1 MTKAEKAQRARR
13 YRATPHGQATRRR
26 YATSRRGR
34 KTRARYAA
42 SRKGKEVRRRAQ
54 RKFRAKPASKLKHR
68 QWQWQRKYGL
78 SEAEYNRLLAE
89 QGGLCA
95 VCQQPPTEK
104 KPLQVDHDHETGKVR
119 GLLCW
124 PCNLVLGIWNDDPK
138 RFVRAADYLLRA
150 QGTPS
155 LN

>member
-104 KPLQVDHDHETGKVR
+104 KPLQVDHD
-119 GLLCW
+119 
-124 PCNLVLGIWNDDPK
+124 LVLGIWNDDPK